1 MALTNKSRTPNSASA
16 SRRHTLTR
24 HVHLAAKKARRNTS
38 ATCSAMEVPI
48 SKDAAWKDLEEHV
61 NAIEET
67 HLRGKMGITNK
78 RAAQTRA
85 CASARLARVD

>member
-1 MALTNKSRTPNSASA
+1 
-16 SRRHTLTR
+16 
-24 HVHLAAKKARRNTS
+24 
-38 ATCSAMEVPI
+38 MEVPI